1 MSLKSA
7 PYWWVECD
15 NCGERA
21 DYGDFPAMDSEG
33 DAVAY
38 AIDSEW
44 SKQGERH
51 HCPDCPRIADCE
63 RCGKDAGLLPMERDD
78 HCPACWDA
86 LEAEE
91 VKTA

>member
-1 MSLKSA
+1 MT
-7 PYWWVECD
+7 
-15 NCGERA
+15 R
-21 DYGDFPAMDSEG
+21 PAVFLCRTANPKIVDETRFVVG
-33 DAVAY
+33 QLAGPGTY
-38 AIDSEW
+38 
-44 SKQGERH
+44 R
-51 HCPDCPRIADCE
+51 CE